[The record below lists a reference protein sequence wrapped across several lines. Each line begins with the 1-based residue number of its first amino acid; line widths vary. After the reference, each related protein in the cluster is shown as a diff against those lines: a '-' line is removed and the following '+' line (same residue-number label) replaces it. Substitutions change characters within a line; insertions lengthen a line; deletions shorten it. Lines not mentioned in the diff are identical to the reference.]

1 MSVRFAPDSPAAP
14 RMSSAEIASFTS
26 AAREIDV
33 GGDDM
38 IDLGSG
44 DDLGIGLLA
53 NPNKVSA
60 SPRSSSSG
68 RQITTSIGGSSSEPH
83 YNAMPSIQIK
93 PIDDLGIVDLE
104 SGPVVSG
111 LNIHREPPPQQH
123 REPFVIDLS
132 SGSGSGSSSSG
143 GANTEMKEKKRL
155 LAKIQRLDRATR
167 LTLQSPLEELKD
179 EFDKLTDVR
188 RLEAS
193 IQFQRNLLLTFVNGV
208 EMTTDSDFVRARL
221 PKQVQPKLTGWSESI
236 QSDIEPFDEIFEE
249 MYDLYKDSA
258 SFHPLVRL
266 MMTLGASGA
275 MMHIT
280 NTMAEKSGIP
290 GMADLLKE
298 NPELQRQFAAAAMSK
313 MGGVG
318 QFLSGVNG
326 LAPTSASAPQPFN
339 SVGLPA
345 SAGTRG
351 MPFNVAGAAIE
362 ESSQPKRREM
372 APPSSVPDMSD
383 ILSAFQVERA
393 TQAGPSIS
401 QVHAAVFTPTGPPPV
416 PPQTVSKLREG
427 LGGPNDPLREFSSS
441 GASVNGGSDSQS
453 VGSGIR
459 SRGRPR
465 QRVEPVGETMIVN
478 I

>member
-1 MSVRFAPDSPAAP
+1 MSVRFASDSPAP

-60 SPRSSSSG
+60 SPRSG
-68 RQITTSIGGSSSEPH
+68 RQVTASIGGSGGQANPV
-83 YNAMPSIQIK
+83 PSIHINQV
-93 PIDDLGIVDLE
+93 DDLGIVDLE
-104 SGPVVSG
+104 SGPVVSDIQV
-111 LNIHREPPPQQH
+111 NRASNAPPPPPQQH
-123 REPFVIDLS
+123 REPFVIDL
-132 SGSGSGSSSSG
+132 GSGSGGYNSSSG
-143 GANTEMKEKKRL
+143 ANSEMKEKKRL

-167 LTLQSPLEELKD
+167 LTLQSPLEEIKD

-221 PKQVQPKLTGWSESI
+221 PKQVQPKLTGWSEAI

-249 MYDLYKDSA
+249 MFDLYKDSA

-298 NPELQRQFAAAAMSK
+298 NPDLQRQFAAAAMSK

-326 LAPTSASAPQPFN
+326 LAPPTAPQPYN
-339 SVGLPA
+339 SVGIPA
-345 SAGTRG
+345 STGTRG

-372 APPSSVPDMSD
+372 APPSRAPPDMGD
-383 ILSAFQVERA
+383 ILSAFQEERA
-393 TQAGPSIS
+393 TQAGPSIA

-441 GASVNGGSDSQS
+441 GASVHGGSDSQS

-465 QRVEPVGETMIVN
+465 QRVEPVGETMVVN

>member
-1 MSVRFAPDSPAAP
+1 M
-14 RMSSAEIASFTS
+14 
-26 AAREIDV
+26 

-44 DDLGIGLLA
+44 DDLGINLLA

-60 SPRSSSSG
+60 SPRPSTSSSG
-68 RQITTSIGGSSSEPH
+68 RQVTMGGSSSEPPQ

-93 PIDDLGIVDLE
+93 QIDDLGVVDLE
-104 SGPVVSG
+104 SGPAVSDIH
-111 LNIHREPPPQQH
+111 IHRSSDSAPPPPPQH
-123 REPFVIDLS
+123 REPFVIDL
-132 SGSGSGSSSSG
+132 GGSSSG
-143 GANTEMKEKKRL
+143 GGGGGGNTELKEKKRL

-167 LTLQSPLEELKD
+167 LTLQSPLDEIRD

-208 EMTTDSDFVRARL
+208 EMTTDSDFIKSRL
-221 PKQVQPKLTGWSESI
+221 PAQVRPKLTGWSESV

-326 LAPTSASAPQPFN
+326 LQAPSSSSSSSAPQPFN
-339 SVGLPA
+339 SVGLP
-345 SAGTRG
+345 STGTRG

-362 ESSQPKRREM
+362 ENGASQVKRREM
-372 APPSSVPDMSD
+372 APPARIPDMSD
-383 ILSAFQVERA
+383 VLSAFQEERA
-393 TQAGPSIS
+393 TQAGPSIA
-401 QVHAAVFTPTGPPPV
+401 QVHAAVFTPSGPPPV
-416 PPQTVSKLREG
+416 PPQSVGKLREG
-427 LGGPNDPLREFSSS
+427 LGGPNDPLREFSS
-441 GASVNGGSDSQS
+441 GASVMSGGSDSQS

-465 QRVEPVGETMIVN
+465 QRAEPVGETMVVN

>member
-1 MSVRFAPDSPAAP
+1 MSVRFAPDSPSAP
-14 RMSSAEIASFTS
+14 RMTPAEIASFTS

-60 SPRSSSSG
+60 SPRSTSG
-68 RQITTSIGGSSSEPH
+68 RQITTSIGGSSSDSH
-83 YNAMPSIQIK
+83 NNAMPSIQIK
-93 PIDDLGIVDLE
+93 PIDDLGVVDLE
-104 SGPVVSG
+104 SGPVVSD
-111 LNIHREPPPQQH
+111 IHIRREPPPQQH
-123 REPFVIDLS
+123 REPFVIDL
-132 SGSGSGSSSSG
+132 GSGSGSSSSG

-318 QFLSGVNG
+318 QFLTGVNG
-326 LAPTSASAPQPFN
+326 LAPPSAPQPYN
-339 SVGLPA
+339 SVGIPA
-345 SAGTRG
+345 STGTRG

-372 APPSSVPDMSD
+372 APPTRVPDMAD
-383 ILSAFQVERA
+383 ILSAFQEERA

-401 QVHAAVFTPTGPPPV
+401 QVHAAVFTPSGPPPV
-416 PPQTVSKLREG
+416 PPQTVGKLREG

-441 GASVNGGSDSQS
+441 GASVHGGSDSQS

-465 QRVEPVGETMIVN
+465 QRVDPVGETMVVN